1 MPSVFA
7 VRDLRF
13 TFEGT
18 SDPALDGVSLE
29 LGAGR
34 YLSVMGRSGAGKTTL
49 LYALSAIIPERK
61 KGKIAGERFLFGDS
75 IAGLRPHDLAG
86 KVAMVF
92 EDFEASLFST
102 TVRGEVAT
110 GPEYLGVS
118 PGETAARVSGC
129 LKTCGLEGFED
140 RRVEDLSGGEK
151 QRLAIAAVLAMGA
164 ELILF
169 DEATTDLDS
178 RGKAE
183 ITRLSGELNRKGHT
197 VVSVDTEPEAALS
210 ADELSLMSD
219 GHVVS
224 RGIPFDLLIDA
235 EICTEA
241 GVPAMSF
248 LEFCEKRDGAWY
260 IRSSVSVDERAFH
273 GLTAVKERRSN
284 KLALSIEDLFYSYPG
299 GMEALNGLN
308 LRVYAGEMVAVLG
321 QNGSGKTTL
330 AKCIAN
336 ILSPVSGRLFFYG
349 KETTEV
355 LQKERARIVGY
366 LFQNPDNQIFSE
378 TVFDEVAFGL
388 RNIGINGDELESR
401 VASAL
406 KTVGLA
412 GRKEEDPFAL
422 AKGGRQRVAL
432 ASVLA
437 MEPRIVILDEP
448 TTGLDFEE
456 TRSVMELLVGL
467 NKLGMTV
474 IVITHSMALVADY
487 IPRTVILNGGVVASD
502 GPTRDVLSSIDELE
516 GFGIEPP
523 LITTVTARKGF
534 PCLNNYE
541 FEKVFGGGRV

>member
-1 MPSVFA
+1 MPSAFA
-7 VRDLRF
+7 VSDLRF
-13 TFEGT
+13 TFEGM
-18 SDPALDGVSLE
+18 SDPALNAVSLE
-29 LGAGR
+29 LGTGR
-34 YLSVMGRSGAGKTTL
+34 SLSVMGRSDAGKTTL

-61 KGKIAGERFLFGDS
+61 KGKIAGERFLFGS
-75 IAGLRPHDLAG
+75 PIGGLRPYDLAG

-102 TVRGEVAT
+102 TVRDEVAT
-110 GPEYLGVS
+110 GPEYLGV
-118 PGETAARVSGC
+118 PPAETAARVSGC
-129 LKTCGLEGFED
+129 LKTCGLGGFEN

-151 QRLAIAAVLAMGA
+151 QRLAVAAALAMGA

-169 DEATTDLDS
+169 DEATTDLDP

-183 ITRLSGELNRKGHT
+183 IARLSGELTRKGRT

-210 ADELSLMSD
+210 ADELSLMSG

-224 RGIPFDLLIDA
+224 RGVPRDLLIDA
-235 EICTEA
+235 EVCAEA
-241 GVPAMSF
+241 GIPPLSF
-248 LEFCEKRDGAWY
+248 LKFCEKRGGEWY
-260 IRSSVSVDERAFH
+260 IRSPVSVDERAFR
-273 GLTAVKERRSN
+273 GLTVVKKRGNGE
-284 KLALSIEDLFYSYPG
+284 LALEVENLFYSYPG
-299 GMEALNGLN
+299 GTEALSGVN

-336 ILSPVSGRLFFYG
+336 ILSPARGGLRLYG
-349 KETTEV
+349 KETTEI
-355 LQKERARIVGY
+355 LQRERARIVGY

-388 RNIGINGDELESR
+388 RNTGISGNELESR
-401 VASAL
+401 VTSAL
-406 KTVGLA
+406 KTVGLT
-412 GRKEEDPFAL
+412 GREGDDPFAL
-422 AKGGRQRVAL
+422 TKGGRQRVAL

-467 NKLGMTV
+467 NKSGMTV
-474 IVITHSMALVADY
+474 IVITHSMGLVADY
-487 IPRTVILNGGVVASD
+487 IPRTVILNGGVVALD
-502 GPTRDVLSSIDELE
+502 GPTRDVFGSVGELE
-516 GFGIEPP
+516 DFGIEPP
-523 LITTVTARKGF
+523 IVTKVTAQKGF

-541 FEKVFGGGRV
+541 FGKVFGGGRV

>member
-1 MPSVFA
+1 MPSAFA

-18 SDPALDGVSLE
+18 SDPALDAVSLE
-29 LGAGR
+29 SGTGR
-34 YLSVMGRSGAGKTTL
+34 SLSIMGRSGAGKTTF
-49 LYALSAIIPERK
+49 LYALSGIIPERK
-61 KGKIAGERFLFGDS
+61 KGEIAGERFLFGNP
-75 IAGLRPHDLAG
+75 IGGLRPCDLAG

-102 TVRGEVAT
+102 TVRDEVAT
-110 GPEYLGVS
+110 GPEYLGVP
-118 PGETAARVSGC
+118 PGETAARVSEC

-151 QRLAIAAVLAMGA
+151 QRLAVAAALAMGT

-169 DEATTDLDS
+169 DEATTDLDPG
-178 RGKAE
+178 GKAE
-183 ITRLSGELNRKGHT
+183 IARLSGELTRKGRT

-219 GHVVS
+219 GHIVS
-224 RGIPFDLLIDA
+224 RGVPLDLLVDA
-235 EICTEA
+235 EVCGEA
-241 GVPAMSF
+241 GVPPMPF
-248 LEFCEKRDGAWY
+248 LKYCENRDGEWY
-260 IRSSVSVDERAFH
+260 IRSSGPVDERAFH
-273 GLTAVKERRSN
+273 VLTPVKKRRSDEI
-284 KLALSIEDLFYSYPG
+284 ALSVKNLFYSYPG
-299 GMEALNGLN
+299 GTEVLNGVDLS
-308 LRVYAGEMVAVLG
+308 VYAGEMVAVLG

-336 ILSPVSGRLFFYG
+336 VLPDPRGGLRLYG
-349 KETTEV
+349 KETTEIP
-355 LQKERARIVGY
+355 QRERARIVGY

-388 RNIGINGDELESR
+388 RNMGIGGNELESR
-401 VASAL
+401 VTSAL
-406 KTVGLA
+406 KTVGMT
-412 GRKEEDPFAL
+412 GREEEDPFTL
-422 AKGGRQRVAL
+422 TKGGRQRVAL

-437 MEPRIVILDEP
+437 MEPLIVILDEP

-456 TRSVMELLVGL
+456 TRSVMELLLKL
-467 NKLGMTV
+467 NRSGTTV

-502 GPTRDVLSSIDELE
+502 GPTRDVLSSVDELE
-516 GFGIEPP
+516 GFGIKPP
-523 LITTVTARKGF
+523 LITKVTARKGF

-541 FEKVFGGGRV
+541 FGKVFGGGRV